1 MKIIIFLLGLSLLI
15 TIHELGHFIVAKLFG
30 VYCHEFSIGMGPAI
44 YSFKKG
50 ETKYSIRWLPI
61 GGYVSMAGEEV
72 NSENK
77 SDSNDDKLENS
88 NTNEES
94 NLEISENKDSDIQ
107 DVNSLEI
114 EKNEIKEEVEEEK
127 EKLDIPY
134 ERTINGI
141 KPWKRFLVIGA
152 GVFMNFILAYILF
165 FIYVAS
171 VGLADTSACLNVN
184 YSSSESEVFAFN
196 EAGIPEGKFSI
207 DKVTNRIT
215 YIYQGNEVEIY
226 NETVEDFNKY
236 DNLSEFDELSN
247 SLGVPSLIGEDIAL
261 FNEDIEIQNNDDG
274 SKVITFNSNS
284 YQLKQ
289 YLVIVSDGQT
299 YTPSRLISKLVFN
312 NDTTNNTYTI
322 TASSM
327 PKFGYT
333 QCSRDATIGEC
344 FKYAGV
350 LEVEN
355 GLAIFK
361 ALGQL
366 FTKEG
371 LNNVG
376 GIIAM
381 ADASNTMIESGFGM
395 YMAFLGLI
403 SVNLGVM
410 NLLPIP
416 GLDGS
421 QLLVIVLEGIT
432 RKKIPDNAKA
442 IINFIGLIFLLGLMV
457 LITIKDVFTFLI

>member
-1 MKIIIFLLGLSLLI
+1 MKIIVFLLGLSLLI

-50 ETKYSIRWLPI
+50 ETKYSVRWLPI

-72 NSENK
+72 NSETIQESEVVEQ
-77 SDSNDDKLENS
+77 SDNVEKIDD
-88 NTNEES
+88 
-94 NLEISENKDSDIQ
+94 ISEELNNEKFEENNK
-107 DVNSLEI
+107 
-114 EKNEIKEEVEEEK
+114 KVE

-141 KPWKRFLVIGA
+141 KAWKRFLVIGA
-152 GVFMNFILAYILF
+152 GVFMNFVLAYILF

-171 VGLADTSACLNVN
+171 VGLADTSACLNIN
-184 YSSSESEVFAFN
+184 YSSTESEVYAFN
-196 EAGIPEGKFSI
+196 EAGIPEGRFTPN
-207 DKVTNRIT
+207 KVTNRIT

-226 NETVEDFNKY
+226 NVTVDNFNKI
-236 DNLSEFDELSN
+236 DNQTEFDELSN
-247 SLGVPSLIGEDIAL
+247 ALGIPSSIGKNISLFSEDITIE
-261 FNEDIEIQNNDDG
+261 NEDTY
-274 SKVITFNSNS
+274 KVITFNSNN

-289 YLVIVSDGQT
+289 YLTIVSGENT
-299 YTPSRLISKLVFN
+299 YTPSRLISRLVFN
-312 NDTTNNTYTI
+312 HLNYDDTYTI
-322 TASSM
+322 SASSM
-327 PKFGYT
+327 TKLGYT
-333 QCSRDATIGEC
+333 QCSRDATVGEC
-344 FKYAGV
+344 FKYAGI
-350 LEVEN
+350 LEIEN
-355 GLAIFK
+355 GMAIFK

-371 LNNVG
+371 INNVG

-381 ADASNTMIESGFGM
+381 ADASNTILESGFGT

-421 QLLVIVLEGIT
+421 QLLVIMLEGIT

>member
-1 MKIIIFLLGLSLLI
+1 MKIIVFLLGLSVLI

-44 YSFKKG
+44 YSIKKG

-72 NSENK
+72 NSETNKDNDQIEEINQTETDDNLSLDEPVEEINK
-77 SDSNDDKLENS
+77 SEVDENLS
-88 NTNEES
+88 LDNIE
-94 NLEISENKDSDIQ
+94 ENKTE
-107 DVNSLEI
+107 N
-114 EKNEIKEEVEEEK
+114 NEDTP
-127 EKLDIPY
+127 DIPY

-141 KPWKRFLVIGA
+141 KAWKRFLVIGA
-152 GVFMNFILAYILF
+152 GVFMNFVLAYILF

-171 VGLADTSACLNVN
+171 VGLADISASLNVN
-184 YSSSESEVFAFN
+184 YSSTESEVYAFE
-196 EAGIPEGKFSI
+196 EAGIPEGRFSPN
-207 DKVTNRIT
+207 KVTNRIT

-226 NETVEDFNKY
+226 NITVEDFNKI
-236 DNLSEFDELSN
+236 DNQTEFDELSN
-247 SLGVPSLIGEDIAL
+247 SLGIPSSIGKDVALFSEDIT
-261 FNEDIEIQNNDDG
+261 IENKDN
-274 SKVITFNSNS
+274 SKVIKFSSSN
-284 YQLKQ
+284 YQIKQ
-289 YLVIVSDGQT
+289 YLTIVCDDNT
-299 YTPSRLISKLVFN
+299 YTPSRLISELVFI
-312 NDTTNNTYTI
+312 NDISNNTYTI
-322 TASSM
+322 SNSSM
-327 PKFGYT
+327 TKLGYT

-371 LNNVG
+371 INNVG

-381 ADASNTMIESGFGM
+381 ADASNTILESGFGT

-421 QLLVIVLEGIT
+421 QLLVIILEGIT